1 MFRKADHYLKFF
13 LSDFNLLKI
22 TASRFLMFQ
31 TSFSYLKVCCQVLV
45 SSYLTDYDWLSIYIG
60 RCRHIWPHN
69 LPTYKI
75 NLDTAV
81 NACWREKKELSE
93 KNSHETWIT
102 IGSWFTAMLNILHL
116 CWPPLSLGGP
126 SLSLL
131 EFVIIVF
138 NVSCFKFLNFKKL
151 TRKSSMI
158 PQDLVETQF
167 RGSKI
172 CVVITTP
179 HILEVKLS
187 ISVNDLSQLAQ
198 GFWVSFCQTYG
209 FILSLLYTKIM

>member
-1 MFRKADHYLKFF
+1 MSPIAAAQSRFAGITPCALKNPWANISVFRKADHYLKFF

-22 TASRFLMFQ
+22 TASRFFMFQ

-60 RCRHIWPHN
+60 KCRHIWPLN

-75 NLDTAV
+75 DLDTAV

-102 IGSWFTAMLNILHL
+102 VGSWFTAMLKILHL

-138 NVSCFKFLNFKKL
+138 NVSCFKFLKFKKL
-151 TRKSSMI
+151 TR
-158 PQDLVETQF
+158 L
-167 RGSKI
+167 
-172 CVVITTP
+172 
-179 HILEVKLS
+179 
-187 ISVNDLSQLAQ
+187 ISV
-198 GFWVSFCQTYG
+198 
-209 FILSLLYTKIM
+209 YT

>member
-1 MFRKADHYLKFF
+1 MRLCTIHCCVCHVKTSLEEQKSSERASTKRWIAQAPEVLLNKRQF
-13 LSDFNLLKI
+13 LEDI
-22 TASRFLMFQ
+22 SRPQRACSRTF
-31 TSFSYLKVCCQVLV
+31 SF
-45 SSYLTDYDWLSIYIG
+45 
-60 RCRHIWPHN
+60 
-69 LPTYKI
+69 
-75 NLDTAV
+75 
-81 NACWREKKELSE
+81 
-93 KNSHETWIT
+93 
-102 IGSWFTAMLNILHL
+102 GSWFTAMLKILHL